1 VNPLRD
7 IIRIFKRERARFAYW
22 QPLAMAGGIILYFS
36 LAKEPPLSL
45 LALTPVL
52 GGLAYALSRHSW
64 GAAILLY
71 VLFLASMGFSAALIE
86 ARIDERPMLDS
97 ETPMLRI
104 TGRVYAADIM
114 PDALRITLLHPRFEK
129 ETKWDARL
137 RGHDDDNVV
146 PEKIRIK
153 FNELTLDDAP
163 PTGAEITFVGKVY
176 PVSEPVAPYSYDF
189 RRQAYYNHLGGVG
202 WSRDKITI
210 LNPAP
215 EDYSLSERFSLA
227 LERTRKTISRH
238 VYERLPSDV
247 AAITAARLNGE
258 QTGISS
264 PVMDALRTAGLIHL
278 LATSGANVTVMALL
292 IYFPLRALLALVPFL
307 ALRYPIKKW
316 ASVAAVF
323 SALGYTFLVGS
334 PAATMRSMVMVG
346 LAMLAILVDR
356 LSHPLRLVMI
366 SAFLSMLFAP
376 SATVGASF
384 QMSFAAVFCL
394 VAAARV
400 YEDSTKDGVSLYM
413 PDGLRPLFLHAG
425 NIMRASVIATA
436 ATTPFTI
443 YHFQTFNLYGLFSN
457 ILAIPLTSFWVMP
470 FTILAFLAAPIGWDG
485 FFIDMA
491 GLGNALTI
499 RIATTVAAW
508 PKAILYMPAMPSA
521 ALLTI
526 VIGGFWLC
534 LWRGKVRHWGWL
546 PIVLAVLYPLYTRTP
561 DLFVAPDGK
570 QWGAVLEDGRLAVA
584 SAKRNRFTLEQW
596 KQRLGNAAL
605 VDAKILPE
613 ADSRMRCD
621 DEGCIYRKALQSV
634 FFPKAESAIAEGC
647 GEVSIIVAPFDVGD
661 CGRTYVI
668 DAAALRTHGSHA
680 VYFGGDMARIE
691 YTRDESGGRPWSVG
705 WKMGF
710 DVE

>member
-1 VNPLRD
+1 M
-7 IIRIFKRERARFAYW
+7 I
-22 QPLAMAGGIILYFS
+22 
-36 LAKEPPLSL
+36 
-45 LALTPVL
+45 LTPLL
-52 GGLAYALSRHSW
+52 GALAYAFSRRSW
-64 GAAILLY
+64 GMAVVLY
-71 VLFLASMGFSAALIE
+71 VLFLASMGFSAAQIE
-86 ARIDERPMLDS
+86 ARIDQRPMLDS
-97 ETPMLRI
+97 EMPIQRI

-114 PDALRITLLHPRFEK
+114 PDALRITLLHPRM
-129 ETKWDARL
+129 ETVANNSL
-137 RGHDDDNVV
+137 
-146 PEKIRIK
+146 EKIRIK

-176 PVSEPVAPYSYDF
+176 PVSEPVAPKAHDF

-202 WSRDKITI
+202 WSRDKIAV

-215 EDYSLSERFSLA
+215 QDYSLSERFNLA

-238 VYERLPSDV
+238 AYDRLPSDV

-292 IYFPLRALLALVPFL
+292 IYFPLRALLALIPFL

-316 ASVAAVF
+316 ASLAAVF

-376 SATVGASF
+376 SASIGASF

-394 VAAARV
+394 VAAARIF
-400 YEDSTKDGVSLYM
+400 EDSKEGGLSLYM

-425 NIMRASVIATA
+425 NIARASVIATA

-443 YHFQTFNLYGLFSN
+443 FHFQTFNLYGLFSN

-470 FTILAFLAAPIGWDG
+470 FTILAFIAAPMGWDG

-508 PKAILYMPAMPSA
+508 PKAVLYMPAMPSA
-521 ALLTI
+521 ALIAI
-526 VIGGFWLC
+526 VLGGFWLC

-546 PIVLAVLYPLYTRTP
+546 PIGLAMLYPLYTRAP
-561 DLFVAPDGK
+561 DVYVAPDGK
-570 QWGAVLEDGRLAVA
+570 QWAAMLEDGRLAVA
-584 SAKRNRFTLEQW
+584 STKRNRFTLEQW
-596 KQRLGNAAL
+596 RQRSGNAEL

-613 ADSRMRCD
+613 SDSRMRCD
-621 DEGCIYRKALQSV
+621 DKGCVYHNGLQSV
-634 FFPKAESAIAEGC
+634 FFPKAESAMQEGC
-647 GEVSIIVAPFDVGD
+647 GGASIVVAPFDVGK
-661 CGRTYVI
+661 CGKATVI
-668 DAAALRTHGSHA
+668 DAQALRKHGAHA
-680 VYFGGDMARIE
+680 VFFENGAARIDYSRE
-691 YTRDESGGRPWSVG
+691 DNGGRPWSPG
-705 WKMGF
+705 WKNDFERSEGSPLLAF
-710 DVE
+710 